1 MRITLILIMSFLLT
15 NCSNSYVK
23 NKKIISSPNDL
34 MKFTN
39 VWCEKNKSTDKTI
52 RMCGQ
57 GWSKDLTISEQKA
70 IMDSKLKIADI
81 TQHSLIKNEKIIHK
95 DNKKG
100 IDKSYEMTAENIL
113 EEATISGYKIISKK
127 VLKEKNGWRT
137 MVLLE
142 FKNSYLGTSIFVGA
156 GPFLILPE
164 VS

>member
-1 MRITLILIMSFLLT
+1 MRIILILITSFLLT

-39 VWCEKNKSTDKTI
+39 VWCEKNKSTDKII

-142 FKNSYLGTSIFVGA
+142 YN
-156 GPFLILPE
+156 LI
-164 VS
+164 

>member
-1 MRITLILIMSFLLT
+1 MRITLIIIMSFLLT

-23 NKKIISSPNDL
+23 NKKVISSPNDL

-39 VWCEKNKSTDKTI
+39 VWCEKNKSTDKII

-100 IDKSYEMTAENIL
+100 IDKSYEMAAENIL
-113 EEATISGYKIISKK
+113 EEATISGYRIISKK

-142 FKNSYLGTSIFVGA
+142 YN
-156 GPFLILPE
+156 LI
-164 VS
+164 

>member
-1 MRITLILIMSFLLT
+1 MKITLILIMSILLV
-15 NCSNSYVK
+15 NCSNNYVK
-23 NKKIISSPNDL
+23 NKKMISSPNDL

-39 VWCEKNKSTDKTI
+39 VWCEKNKSTDKVI

-81 TQHSLIKNEKIIHK
+81 TQHSLIKNEKIVHK

-100 IDKSYEMTAENIL
+100 INKSYEMTAENIL

-142 FKNSYLGTSIFVGA
+142 YKLM
-156 GPFLILPE
+156 
-164 VS
+164 

>member
-23 NKKIISSPNDL
+23 NKKVISSPDDL

-39 VWCEKNKSTDKTI
+39 VWCEKNKSTDKVI

-81 TQHSLIKNEKIIHK
+81 TQHSLIKNEKIVHK
-95 DNKKG
+95 DNQKG
-100 IDKSYEMTAENIL
+100 INKSYEMTAENIL

-142 FKNSYLGTSIFVGA
+142 YKLM
-156 GPFLILPE
+156 
-164 VS
+164 

>member
-1 MRITLILIMSFLLT
+1 MRITLILIMSFILT

-23 NKKIISSPNDL
+23 NKKVISSPNDL

-39 VWCEKNKSTDKTI
+39 VWCEKNKSTDKVI

-142 FKNSYLGTSIFVGA
+142 YN
-156 GPFLILPE
+156 LI
-164 VS
+164 

>member
-1 MRITLILIMSFLLT
+1 MKITLILIMSILLV
-15 NCSNSYVK
+15 NCSSNYVK
-23 NKKIISSPNDL
+23 NKKMISSPNDL

-39 VWCEKNKSTDKTI
+39 VWCEKNKSTDKVI

-81 TQHSLIKNEKIIHK
+81 TQHSLIKNEKIVHK
-95 DNKKG
+95 DNQKG
-100 IDKSYEMTAENIL
+100 INKSYEMTAENIL

-142 FKNSYLGTSIFVGA
+142 YKLM
-156 GPFLILPE
+156 
-164 VS
+164 

>member
-23 NKKIISSPNDL
+23 NKKVISSPNDL

-39 VWCEKNKSTDKTI
+39 VWCEKNKSTDKII

-142 FKNSYLGTSIFVGA
+142 YN
-156 GPFLILPE
+156 LI
-164 VS
+164 

>member
-39 VWCEKNKSTDKTI
+39 VWCEKNKSTDKVI

-57 GWSKDLTISEQKA
+57 GWSKDLSISEQKA

-81 TQHSLIKNEKIIHK
+81 TQHSLIKNEKISLK

-100 IDKSYEMTAENIL
+100 IDKSYEMNAENIL
-113 EEATISGYKIISKK
+113 QEATISGYKIISKK

-142 FKNSYLGTSIFVGA
+142 YN
-156 GPFLILPE
+156 LI
-164 VS
+164 

>member
-39 VWCEKNKSTDKTI
+39 VWCEKNKSTDKII

-57 GWSKDLTISEQKA
+57 GWSKDLSISEQKA

-81 TQHSLIKNEKIIHK
+81 TQHSLIKNEKISLK

-100 IDKSYEMTAENIL
+100 IDKSYEMNAENIL
-113 EEATISGYKIISKK
+113 QEATISGYKIISKK

-142 FKNSYLGTSIFVGA
+142 YN
-156 GPFLILPE
+156 LI
-164 VS
+164 

>member
-1 MRITLILIMSFLLT
+1 MKITLILIMSILLV
-15 NCSNSYVK
+15 NCSSNYVK
-23 NKKIISSPNDL
+23 NKKMISSPNDL

-39 VWCEKNKSTDKTI
+39 VWCEKNKSTDKVI

-81 TQHSLIKNEKIIHK
+81 TQHSLIKNEKIVHK

-100 IDKSYEMTAENIL
+100 INKSYEMTAENIL

-142 FKNSYLGTSIFVGA
+142 YKLM
-156 GPFLILPE
+156 
-164 VS
+164 

>member
-1 MRITLILIMSFLLT
+1 MSFLLT

-23 NKKIISSPNDL
+23 NKKVISSPNDL

-39 VWCEKNKSTDKTI
+39 VWCEKNKSTDKII

-142 FKNSYLGTSIFVGA
+142 YN
-156 GPFLILPE
+156 LI
-164 VS
+164 

>member
-1 MRITLILIMSFLLT
+1 MRITLILIMGFLLT

-39 VWCEKNKSTDKTI
+39 VWCEKNKSTDKII

-142 FKNSYLGTSIFVGA
+142 YN
-156 GPFLILPE
+156 LI
-164 VS
+164 

>member
-1 MRITLILIMSFLLT
+1 MILILIISLLIT

-23 NKKIISSPNDL
+23 TKKTISSPNDL

-39 VWCEKNKSTDKTI
+39 VWCEKNKSTDKVI

-81 TQHSLIKNEKIIHK
+81 TQHSLIKNERIVQK

-113 EEATISGYKIISKK
+113 EEATISGYRIISKK

-142 FKNSYLGTSIFVGA
+142 YK
-156 GPFLILPE
+156 LI
-164 VS
+164 